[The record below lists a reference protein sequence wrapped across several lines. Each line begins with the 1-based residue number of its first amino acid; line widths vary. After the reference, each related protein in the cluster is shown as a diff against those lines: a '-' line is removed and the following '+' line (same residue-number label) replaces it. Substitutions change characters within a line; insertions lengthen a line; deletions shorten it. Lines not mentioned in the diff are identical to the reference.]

1 MSDEASAQDESPST
15 IKVQTLAAVI
25 PESWFPDKTGA
36 SVWFRLYTCLGLSA
50 DQLPEVSRVL
60 GGVGPLVSHRK
71 PVLIQPAEI
80 RDFAQQVFDSAPMH
94 CNADGRLVFPVQ
106 VKEFKLPHS
115 LYVIA
120 ATPFASAGERGDG
133 IEARG
138 ILDHAVAL
146 VSLHTGLNFMRDLV
160 FEAELVVATGRFV
173 LMSRPQVVPKQFEG
187 PFLGKRIADDIREL
201 SRELRTQPL
210 ERRSR
215 AEASLEFL
223 HRAMRS
229 DHGFLDYWFAM
240 EILVGKAGAIAE
252 RLRAIYGLAS
262 HRDAEIRTGFG
273 VIKQW
278 RHDYVHRGVRLD
290 LERQIERYLQCM
302 CLDLIRDALGLEP
315 RGYVAHAQ
323 QSIDLRPLNLAD
335 NRSDEEKRAE
345 ADALAQLEARGA
357 PTRRDRPTW

>member
-1 MSDEASAQDESPST
+1 MTKEGPAHDQGPST
-15 IKVQTLAAVI
+15 IKAQTLAAVI
-25 PESWFPDKTGA
+25 PESWFPDKTDA
-36 SVWFRLYTCLGLSA
+36 SAWFRLYTCLGLSA

-80 RDFAQQVFDSAPMH
+80 RDFAQQVLDSARMH
-94 CNADGRLVFPVQ
+94 CKTDGSLVFPVQ
-106 VKEFKLPHS
+106 VKQLKLPDS
-115 LYVIA
+115 VYVIA
-120 ATPFASAGERGDG
+120 ATPFSWAGECGDG

-160 FEAELVVATGRFV
+160 FEAELVIATGGFV
-173 LMSRPQVVPKQFEG
+173 PMSPPQLVPRMFEG
-187 PFLGKRIADDIREL
+187 PFLGKGIADDIREI

-210 ERRSR
+210 EKRSR

-240 EILVGKAGAIAE
+240 EILVGTAGAIAQ

-278 RHDYVHRGVRLD
+278 RHDYVHRGVRVD
-290 LERQIERYLQCM
+290 LQRQIERYLQCM
-302 CLDLIRDALGLEP
+302 CLDLIRDALKLEP
-315 RGYVAHAQ
+315 RGYVACAQ
-323 QSIDLRPLNLAD
+323 QGIDLRQLNLAD

-345 ADALAQLEARGA
+345 AEALARLGGA